1 MLSVPRG
8 QIEAGRSTGLTAGQT
23 FLFITLP
30 QAVRNVLPKANW
42 KLDDVD
48 LFEVNEAFAAQ
59 VLADGKEL
67 GVDWNKV
74 NVNGGAVAL
83 GHPIGAS
90 GARVLVVFQG
100 PHAYVSPNWY
110 PSKRE
115 HHRVVPTYNYVT
127 VQVNGTLHAS
137 QDPAVK
143 RRAVEALTAR
153 MESTQPAPW
162 KVADAPPDYL
172 ETMLAAIVAIELRID
187 RVQAKWKV
195 SQNRSAD
202 DRAGVAQALVREA
215 QPGPAR
221 QMGTLIE
228 RGLFGE

>member
-1 MLSVPRG
+1 MYLPAHFEQSD
-8 QIEAGRSTGLTAGQT
+8 
-23 FLFITLP
+23 P
-30 QAVRNVLPKANW
+30 QAIADAIAQNPLATLVTRDGDDLVADHLPLLLEGSPAAGARLIGHVAIAN
-42 KLDDVD
+42 DVWRRAG
-48 LFEVNEAFAAQ
+48 E
-59 VLADGKEL
+59 
-67 GVDWNKV
+67 
-74 NVNGGAVAL
+74 
-83 GHPIGAS
+83 
-90 GARVLVVFQG
+90 GARVLAVFQG

-127 VQVNGTLHAS
+127 VQINGTLHAS

-202 DRAGVAQALVREA
+202 DRAGVAQALAREA

-228 RGLFGE
+228 RGLFGD

>member
-1 MLSVPRG
+1 MYLPAHFEQSD
-8 QIEAGRSTGLTAGQT
+8 
-23 FLFITLP
+23 P
-30 QAVRNVLPKANW
+30 QAIAEAIAQNPLATLVTRDGEDLVADHLPLLLEGSPAAGARLIGHVAIAN
-42 KLDDVD
+42 DVWRRAGD
-48 LFEVNEAFAAQ
+48 
-59 VLADGKEL
+59 
-67 GVDWNKV
+67 
-74 NVNGGAVAL
+74 
-83 GHPIGAS
+83 
-90 GARVLVVFQG
+90 GARVLAVFQG

-115 HHRVVPTYNYVT
+115 HHRAVPTYNYVT
-127 VQVNGTLHAS
+127 VQINGTLHAS

-215 QPGPAR
+215 QAGPAR

>member
-1 MLSVPRG
+1 MYLPAHFEQSD
-8 QIEAGRSTGLTAGQT
+8 
-23 FLFITLP
+23 P
-30 QAVRNVLPKANW
+30 QAIAEAIAQNPLATLVTRDGEDLVADHVPFLLEGSPAPGARLIGHVAIAN
-42 KLDDVD
+42 DVWRRAG
-48 LFEVNEAFAAQ
+48 E
-59 VLADGKEL
+59 
-67 GVDWNKV
+67 
-74 NVNGGAVAL
+74 
-83 GHPIGAS
+83 
-90 GARVLVVFQG
+90 GARVLAVFQG

-127 VQVNGTLHAS
+127 VQINGTLHAS

-187 RVQAKWKV
+187 RVQAKWKA

-202 DRAGVAQALVREA
+202 DRAGVAEALSRET
-215 QPGPAR
+215 QPETAR
-221 QMGTLIE
+221 QMGALIE
-228 RGLFGE
+228 RGLFSD

>member
-1 MLSVPRG
+1 MYLPAHFEQSD
-8 QIEAGRSTGLTAGQT
+8 
-23 FLFITLP
+23 P
-30 QAVRNVLPKANW
+30 QAIADAIAQNPLATLVTRDGDDLVADHLPLLLEGSPAAGARLIGHVAIAN
-42 KLDDVD
+42 DVWRRAG
-48 LFEVNEAFAAQ
+48 E
-59 VLADGKEL
+59 
-67 GVDWNKV
+67 
-74 NVNGGAVAL
+74 
-83 GHPIGAS
+83 
-90 GARVLVVFQG
+90 GARVLAVFQG

-127 VQVNGTLHAS
+127 VQINGTLHAS
-137 QDPAVK
+137 QNPAVK

>member
-1 MLSVPRG
+1 MYLPAHFEQSD
-8 QIEAGRSTGLTAGQT
+8 
-23 FLFITLP
+23 P
-30 QAVRNVLPKANW
+30 QAIAEAIAHNPLATLVTRDGEDLVADHVPFLLEGSPAPGARLIGHVAIAN
-42 KLDDVD
+42 DVWRRAG
-48 LFEVNEAFAAQ
+48 E
-59 VLADGKEL
+59 
-67 GVDWNKV
+67 
-74 NVNGGAVAL
+74 
-83 GHPIGAS
+83 
-90 GARVLVVFQG
+90 GARVLAVFQG

-127 VQVNGTLHAS
+127 VQINGTLHAS

-153 MESTQPAPW
+153 LESTQPAPW

-187 RVQAKWKV
+187 RVQAKWKA

-202 DRAGVAQALVREA
+202 DRAGVAEALSRET
-215 QPGPAR
+215 QPETVR
-221 QMGTLIE
+221 QMGALIE
-228 RGLFGE
+228 RGLFSD

>member
-1 MLSVPRG
+1 MYLPAHFEQSD
-8 QIEAGRSTGLTAGQT
+8 
-23 FLFITLP
+23 P
-30 QAVRNVLPKANW
+30 QAIADAIAQNPLATLVTRDGEDLVADHVPLLLEGSPAAGGRLIGHGAIAN
-42 KLDDVD
+42 D
-48 LFEVNEAFAAQ
+48 LWRRAGE
-59 VLADGKEL
+59 
-67 GVDWNKV
+67 
-74 NVNGGAVAL
+74 
-83 GHPIGAS
+83 
-90 GARVLVVFQG
+90 GARVLAVFQG

-172 ETMLAAIVAIELRID
+172 ETMLAAIVAIELRVD

-202 DRAGVAQALVREA
+202 DRAGVAEALARET
-215 QPGPAR
+215 QPDTAR
-221 QMGTLIE
+221 QMGALIE
-228 RGLFGE
+228 RGLFSD

>member
-1 MLSVPRG
+1 MYLPAHFEQSD
-8 QIEAGRSTGLTAGQT
+8 
-23 FLFITLP
+23 P
-30 QAVRNVLPKANW
+30 QAIAEAIAQNPLATLVTRDGEDLVADHVPFLLEGSPAPGARLIGHIAIAN
-42 KLDDVD
+42 DVWRRAG
-48 LFEVNEAFAAQ
+48 E
-59 VLADGKEL
+59 
-67 GVDWNKV
+67 
-74 NVNGGAVAL
+74 
-83 GHPIGAS
+83 
-90 GARVLVVFQG
+90 GARVLAVFQG

-127 VQVNGTLHAS
+127 VQINGTLHAS

-187 RVQAKWKV
+187 RVQAKWKA

-202 DRAGVAQALVREA
+202 DRAGVAEALSRET
-215 QPGPAR
+215 QPETVR
-221 QMGTLIE
+221 QMGALIE
-228 RGLFGE
+228 RGLFSD

>member
-1 MLSVPRG
+1 MYLPAHFEQSD
-8 QIEAGRSTGLTAGQT
+8 
-23 FLFITLP
+23 P
-30 QAVRNVLPKANW
+30 QAIAEAIAQNPLATLVTRDGEDLVADHLPLLLEGSPAAGARLIGHVAIAN
-42 KLDDVD
+42 DVWRRAG
-48 LFEVNEAFAAQ
+48 E
-59 VLADGKEL
+59 
-67 GVDWNKV
+67 
-74 NVNGGAVAL
+74 
-83 GHPIGAS
+83 
-90 GARVLVVFQG
+90 GARVLAVFQG

-115 HHRVVPTYNYVT
+115 PHRAVPTYNYVT
-127 VQVNGTLHAS
+127 VQIHGTLHAS

-143 RRAVEALTAR
+143 RRVVEALTAR

-172 ETMLAAIVAIELRID
+172 ETLLAAIVAIELRID

-215 QPGPAR
+215 QAGPAR

>member
-1 MLSVPRG
+1 MYLPAHFEQSD
-8 QIEAGRSTGLTAGQT
+8 
-23 FLFITLP
+23 P
-30 QAVRNVLPKANW
+30 QAIAEAIAQNPLATLVTRDGEDLVADHVPFLLEGSPAPGARLIGHVAIAN
-42 KLDDVD
+42 DVWRRAG
-48 LFEVNEAFAAQ
+48 E
-59 VLADGKEL
+59 
-67 GVDWNKV
+67 
-74 NVNGGAVAL
+74 
-83 GHPIGAS
+83 
-90 GARVLVVFQG
+90 GARVLAVFQG

-172 ETMLAAIVAIELRID
+172 ETMLAAIVAIELRVD
-187 RVQAKWKV
+187 RVQAKWKA

-202 DRAGVAQALVREA
+202 DRAGVAEALARET
-215 QPGPAR
+215 QPDTAR
-221 QMGTLIE
+221 QMGALIE
-228 RGLFGE
+228 RGLFSD

>member
-1 MLSVPRG
+1 MYLPAHFEQSD
-8 QIEAGRSTGLTAGQT
+8 
-23 FLFITLP
+23 P
-30 QAVRNVLPKANW
+30 QAIAEAIAQNPLATLVTRDGEDLVADHLPLLLEGSPAAGARLIGHVAIAN
-42 KLDDVD
+42 DVWRRAG
-48 LFEVNEAFAAQ
+48 E
-59 VLADGKEL
+59 
-67 GVDWNKV
+67 
-74 NVNGGAVAL
+74 
-83 GHPIGAS
+83 
-90 GARVLVVFQG
+90 GARVLAVFQG

-115 HHRVVPTYNYVT
+115 HHRAVPTYNYVT
-127 VQVNGTLHAS
+127 VQINGTLHAS

>member
-1 MLSVPRG
+1 MYLPAHFEQSD
-8 QIEAGRSTGLTAGQT
+8 
-23 FLFITLP
+23 P
-30 QAVRNVLPKANW
+30 QAIADAIAQNPLATLVTRDGDDLVADHLPLLLEGSPAAGARLIGHVAIAN
-42 KLDDVD
+42 DVWRRAG
-48 LFEVNEAFAAQ
+48 E
-59 VLADGKEL
+59 
-67 GVDWNKV
+67 
-74 NVNGGAVAL
+74 
-83 GHPIGAS
+83 
-90 GARVLVVFQG
+90 GARVLAVFQG

-127 VQVNGTLHAS
+127 VQINGTLHAS

>member
-1 MLSVPRG
+1 MYLPAHFEQSD
-8 QIEAGRSTGLTAGQT
+8 
-23 FLFITLP
+23 P
-30 QAVRNVLPKANW
+30 QAIAEAIAQNPLATLVTRDGEDLVADHLPLLLEGSPAAGARLIGHVAIAN
-42 KLDDVD
+42 DVWRRAG
-48 LFEVNEAFAAQ
+48 E
-59 VLADGKEL
+59 
-67 GVDWNKV
+67 
-74 NVNGGAVAL
+74 
-83 GHPIGAS
+83 
-90 GARVLVVFQG
+90 GARVLAVFQG

-115 HHRVVPTYNYVT
+115 HHRAVPTYNYVT
-127 VQVNGTLHAS
+127 VQINGTLHAS

-215 QPGPAR
+215 QAGPAR

>member
-1 MLSVPRG
+1 MYLPAHFEQSD
-8 QIEAGRSTGLTAGQT
+8 
-23 FLFITLP
+23 P
-30 QAVRNVLPKANW
+30 QAIAEAIAQNPLATLVTRDGDDLVADHLPLLLEGSPAAGARLIGHVAIAN
-42 KLDDVD
+42 DVWRRAG
-48 LFEVNEAFAAQ
+48 E
-59 VLADGKEL
+59 
-67 GVDWNKV
+67 
-74 NVNGGAVAL
+74 
-83 GHPIGAS
+83 
-90 GARVLVVFQG
+90 GARVLAVFQG

-127 VQVNGTLHAS
+127 VQINGTLHAS

>member
-1 MLSVPRG
+1 MYLPAHFEQSD
-8 QIEAGRSTGLTAGQT
+8 
-23 FLFITLP
+23 P
-30 QAVRNVLPKANW
+30 QAIAEAIAQNPLATLVTRDGEDLVADHLPLLLEGSLAAGARLIGHVAIAN
-42 KLDDVD
+42 DVWRRAG
-48 LFEVNEAFAAQ
+48 E
-59 VLADGKEL
+59 
-67 GVDWNKV
+67 
-74 NVNGGAVAL
+74 
-83 GHPIGAS
+83 
-90 GARVLVVFQG
+90 GARVLAVFQG

-115 HHRVVPTYNYVT
+115 HHRAVPTYNYVT
-127 VQVNGTLHAS
+127 VQINGTLHAS

>member
-1 MLSVPRG
+1 MYLPAHFEQSD
-8 QIEAGRSTGLTAGQT
+8 
-23 FLFITLP
+23 P
-30 QAVRNVLPKANW
+30 QAIAEAIAQNPLATLVTRDGEDLVADHVPFLLEGSPAPGARLIGHVAIAN
-42 KLDDVD
+42 DVWRRAG
-48 LFEVNEAFAAQ
+48 E
-59 VLADGKEL
+59 
-67 GVDWNKV
+67 
-74 NVNGGAVAL
+74 
-83 GHPIGAS
+83 
-90 GARVLVVFQG
+90 GARVLAVFQG

-127 VQVNGTLHAS
+127 VQINGTLHAS

-187 RVQAKWKV
+187 RVQAKWKA

-202 DRAGVAQALVREA
+202 DRAGVAEALSRET
-215 QPGPAR
+215 QPETVR
-221 QMGTLIE
+221 QMGALIE
-228 RGLFGE
+228 RGLFSD

>member
-1 MLSVPRG
+1 MYLPAHFEQSD
-8 QIEAGRSTGLTAGQT
+8 
-23 FLFITLP
+23 P
-30 QAVRNVLPKANW
+30 QAIAEAIAQNPLATLVTRDGEDLVADHVPFLLEGSPAPGARLIGHVAIAN
-42 KLDDVD
+42 DVWRRAG
-48 LFEVNEAFAAQ
+48 E
-59 VLADGKEL
+59 
-67 GVDWNKV
+67 
-74 NVNGGAVAL
+74 
-83 GHPIGAS
+83 
-90 GARVLVVFQG
+90 GARVLAVFQG

-115 HHRVVPTYNYVT
+115 HHRAVPTYNYVT
-127 VQVNGTLHAS
+127 VQINGSLHAS

-187 RVQAKWKV
+187 RVQAKWKA

-202 DRAGVAQALVREA
+202 DRAGVAEALARET
-215 QPGPAR
+215 QPDTAR
-221 QMGTLIE
+221 QMGALIE
-228 RGLFGE
+228 RGLFSD

>member
-1 MLSVPRG
+1 MYLPAHFEQSD
-8 QIEAGRSTGLTAGQT
+8 
-23 FLFITLP
+23 P
-30 QAVRNVLPKANW
+30 QAIAEAIAQNPLATLVTRDGEDLVADHLPLLLEGSPVAGARLIGHVAIAN
-42 KLDDVD
+42 DVWRRAG
-48 LFEVNEAFAAQ
+48 E
-59 VLADGKEL
+59 
-67 GVDWNKV
+67 
-74 NVNGGAVAL
+74 
-83 GHPIGAS
+83 
-90 GARVLVVFQG
+90 GARVLAVFQG

-127 VQVNGTLHAS
+127 VQINGTLHAS

-187 RVQAKWKV
+187 RVQAKWKA

-202 DRAGVAQALVREA
+202 DRAGVAEALSRET
-215 QPGPAR
+215 QPETAR
-221 QMGTLIE
+221 QMGALIE
-228 RGLFGE
+228 RGLFSD

>member
-1 MLSVPRG
+1 MYLPAHFEQSD
-8 QIEAGRSTGLTAGQT
+8 
-23 FLFITLP
+23 P
-30 QAVRNVLPKANW
+30 QAIAEAIAQNPLATLVTRDGEDLVADHVPFLLEGSPAPGARLIGHIAIAN
-42 KLDDVD
+42 DVWRRAG
-48 LFEVNEAFAAQ
+48 E
-59 VLADGKEL
+59 
-67 GVDWNKV
+67 
-74 NVNGGAVAL
+74 
-83 GHPIGAS
+83 
-90 GARVLVVFQG
+90 GARVLAVFQG

-127 VQVNGTLHAS
+127 VQINGTLHAS

-187 RVQAKWKV
+187 RVQAKWKA

-202 DRAGVAQALVREA
+202 DRAGVAEALSRET
-215 QPGPAR
+215 QPETAR
-221 QMGTLIE
+221 QMGALIE
-228 RGLFGE
+228 RGLFSD